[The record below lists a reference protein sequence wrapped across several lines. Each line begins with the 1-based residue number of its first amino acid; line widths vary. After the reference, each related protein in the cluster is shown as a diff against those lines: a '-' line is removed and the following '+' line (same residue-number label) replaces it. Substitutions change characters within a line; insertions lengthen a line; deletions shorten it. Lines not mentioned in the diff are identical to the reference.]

1 MKSFSKLFLCSVIAF
16 AAACAPKH
24 VEVPLL
30 DERGLDAVIAERKGI
45 ERIDAAMSVVF
56 EKKDSEM
63 FGDAVLDITRSGDL
77 HLKVYS
83 LGILG
88 MDLSSIKGVVK
99 STPRLDKDKT
109 VILTQGLRDSLFWW
123 DLQDYA
129 IREEGDYLVLQN
141 ATRSVWLDRKS
152 LLPGKQ
158 WIDFGDGKQ
167 LTVLY
172 DSPVRQRGIWYQSKM
187 RIELQR
193 YAVTLTVKEISFQKN
208 M

>member
-1 MKSFSKLFLCSVIAF
+1 MKRFSKLFLCSVIAF

-24 VEVPLL
+24 VEVALH

-45 ERIDAAMSVVF
+45 ERIDAVMSVVF

-193 YAVTLTVKEISFQKN
+193 YAVTLTVKEISFQKS

>member
-1 MKSFSKLFLCSVIAF
+1 VKSFSRLFFYSVIVF
-16 AAACAPKH
+16 AAACAPTK
-24 VEVPLL
+24 VEMPLL
-30 DERGLDAVIAERKGI
+30 DERGLDAVIAERKSI
-45 ERIDAAMSVVF
+45 ERIDATMSVVF

-63 FGDAVLDITRSGDL
+63 YGDAVLDITRSGDL

-129 IREEGDYLVLQN
+129 IREEGDYLVMQN
-141 ATRSVWLDRKS
+141 DTRSVWLDRKS

-158 WIDFGDGKQ
+158 RINFGDGKQ
-167 LTVLY
+167 LTVMY
-172 DSPVRQRGIWYQSKM
+172 DSPVRQGGIWYQSKM

-193 YAVTLTVKEISFQKN
+193 YAVTLTVTEISFQKD